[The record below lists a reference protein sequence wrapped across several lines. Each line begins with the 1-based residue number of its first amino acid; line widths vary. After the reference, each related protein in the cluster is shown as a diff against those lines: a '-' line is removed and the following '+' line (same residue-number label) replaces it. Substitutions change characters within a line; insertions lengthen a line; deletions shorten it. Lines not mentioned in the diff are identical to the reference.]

1 MAKDPIVYLLHIN
14 DSIVLIGKYINKINK
29 KEFLSDPILQDAVMR
44 RLEIIGEAVKNL
56 PVSFKSKHKSVP
68 WKKIAG
74 MRDILIHEYFGVD
87 LNLVWNTLK
96 TDLSKFQTDIV
107 KLIQANKQPPIKF

>member
-87 LNLVWNTLK
+87 LSVVWTTCKEDLPFLK
-96 TDLSKFQTDIV
+96 AALMK
-107 KLIQANKQPPIKF
+107 IKI